1 MSTPMFPGNADESMS
16 TLSNQLIE
24 FYVDDPV
31 LVNGESGKP
40 RPATV
45 VGVSGKQHVTGQYKL
60 TNSTGE
66 PLQAGDT
73 VPASYF
79 EGAKNDKI
87 IYSPT
92 PAIGANGGNGHI
104 ISVNPDG
111 TYAIALDA
119 DGQVL
124 DNIIPAEIAI
134 IIDTSNPPKPKI
146 LSNIPRANL
155 RLDFAALPNE
165 RDNGDHPET
174 IGGMPTLPWEKQ
186 GLNMI
191 KRDTWDW
198 ILWIFDP
205 EGRNG
210 KNLFGEHVVKNEN
223 AVRVEAQNIKVDKKK
238 IVEKIESDD
247 DFDGTVIVELVRN
260 DQRLKQPGKKLAL
273 VETLEKLQD
282 FTYTRDEDGGV
293 EIKLKVI
300 VLCNHET
307 PGQMSRGRFKLYLL
321 DSKKALMYSNMLEK
335 KENEAAVDMKGKVKI
350 EEQYQHH
357 CIDKEITLFKM
368 IVLATG
374 DDAVPTEPC
383 VLGYREML
391 HMLTTAGKQYDI
403 DFFEQFRVNEKRSHF
418 QGAKTWHKKKFIEW
432 VGTHFPTLAATGKK
446 DEEKTYKF
454 TGCKRKRAD
463 TGSSSKDNGSCS
475 GGETTTP
482 QKEKGAAAAAT
493 PATAP
498 SGGK

>member
-1 MSTPMFPGNADESMS
+1 
-16 TLSNQLIE
+16 
-24 FYVDDPV
+24 
-31 LVNGESGKP
+31 
-40 RPATV
+40 
-45 VGVSGKQHVTGQYKL
+45 
-60 TNSTGE
+60 
-66 PLQAGDT
+66 
-73 VPASYF
+73 
-79 EGAKNDKI
+79 
-87 IYSPT
+87 
-92 PAIGANGGNGHI
+92 
-104 ISVNPDG
+104 
-111 TYAIALDA
+111 
-119 DGQVL
+119 
-124 DNIIPAEIAI
+124 
-134 IIDTSNPPKPKI
+134 
-146 LSNIPRANL
+146 
-155 RLDFAALPNE
+155 
-165 RDNGDHPET
+165 
-174 IGGMPTLPWEKQ
+174 MPTLPWEKQ

-260 DQRLKQPGKKLAL
+260 DRRLMEPGKKLAL

-293 EIKLKVI
+293 ECVFVGISHPRLSPLPSYPVLTVFLFCFLCVCFAVGRIKLKVI

-307 PGQMSRGRFKLYLL
+307 PGQLSRGRFKLYLL

-391 HMLTTAGKQYDI
+391 QMLTTAGKQYDI
-403 DFFEQFRVNEKRSHF
+403 DFFEQFRVNEKRSRF